1 MSSHTR
7 LPTTTPHP
15 ATVPAIATGST
26 LEQIKDAIRKGD
38 HPVTDNNP
46 RTTRS
51 WNELR
56 DEATAI
62 SLAVVDAGGANA
74 TFRITP
80 KDHDQ
85 ERASSTRK
93 VLNDLIEHGGTVRI
107 LGPAGSEEGVR
118 QS

>member
-1 MSSHTR
+1 M
-7 LPTTTPHP
+7 
-15 ATVPAIATGST
+15 
-26 LEQIKDAIRKGD
+26 
-38 HPVTDNNP
+38 TDNNP

-62 SLAVVDAGGANA
+62 SLAVVDAGDANV

-80 KDHDQ
+80 KNHNQ
-85 ERASSTRK
+85 EEGNSTVN
-93 VLNDLIEHGGTVRI
+93 VLTDLIEHGGTVRI